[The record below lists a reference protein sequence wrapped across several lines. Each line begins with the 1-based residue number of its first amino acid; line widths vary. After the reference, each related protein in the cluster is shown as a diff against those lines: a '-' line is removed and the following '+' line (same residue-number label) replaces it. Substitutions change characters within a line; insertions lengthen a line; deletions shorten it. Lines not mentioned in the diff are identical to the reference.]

1 MTGPLAL
8 LSCQSES
15 HLKGFSG
22 PAWRVQN
29 RGGEGGERVR
39 GQTGFFSHLTLIL
52 SVFVPLD
59 QRSASM
65 RSKGRR
71 LEVRDCSHLFSRPAT
86 HAQTRDLNLQNSSSS
101 VRIKNLRMVSIDT
114 IPCFPFL
121 FYLSSRGLNSSSWWR
136 VLSQSCQT
144 FEVAAV
150 AWTSRLVNLVFS
162 G

>member
-1 MTGPLAL
+1 M
-8 LSCQSES
+8 
-15 HLKGFSG
+15 
-22 PAWRVQN
+22 
-29 RGGEGGERVR
+29 R

-114 IPCFPFL
+114 CNPPFSL
-121 FYLSSRGLNSSSWWR
+121 PLLPRKQRLKFFFLMEGSISIASSL
-136 VLSQSCQT
+136 
-144 FEVAAV
+144 
-150 AWTSRLVNLVFS
+150 
-162 G
+162 